1 MRISDWS
8 SDVCSSDLP
17 AAGGQ
22 SAAPLHLI
30 EKVVCGFA
38 ATILFCL
45 MVCTFVDV
53 VGRYV
58 FNSPLPGALE
68 LTEIMMASLIFTILP
83 VVSARSDHITVDL
96 LVLPRSSMLRR
107 IQNLAINVTSAI
119 MLAVLAWQLWLHAA
133 DMYSY
138 KIGRAHV

>member
-1 MRISDWS
+1 
-8 SDVCSSDLP
+8 
-17 AAGGQ
+17 
-22 SAAPLHLI
+22 
-30 EKVVCGFA
+30 
-38 ATILFCL
+38 

-68 LTEIMMASLIFTILP
+68 LTEIMMESLIFTILP

-107 IQNLAINVTSAI
+107 IQNLAINVTSPI
-119 MLAVLAWQLWLHAA
+119 LLAVLAWPLWLHAA

-138 KIGRAHV
+138 KARHRQHIR

>member
-1 MRISDWS
+1 
-8 SDVCSSDLP
+8 
-17 AAGGQ
+17 
-22 SAAPLHLI
+22 
-30 EKVVCGFA
+30 
-38 ATILFCL
+38 

-133 DMYSY
+133 DRSEEHTSELQSLMRISY
-138 KIGRAHV
+138 AVFCLTKKQLATRNQKQK

>member
-1 MRISDWS
+1 
-8 SDVCSSDLP
+8 
-17 AAGGQ
+17 
-22 SAAPLHLI
+22 
-30 EKVVCGFA
+30 
-38 ATILFCL
+38 

-107 IQNLAINVTSAI
+107 IQNLAINVDRKSTRLNSSNSCASRMPSSACKKKNNKQHH
-119 MLAVLAWQLWLHAA
+119 LN
-133 DMYSY
+133 
-138 KIGRAHV
+138 

>member
-1 MRISDWS
+1 MSFFFFKQKTAYEMRISDWS
-8 SDVCSSDLP
+8 SDVCSSDL
-17 AAGGQ
+17 
-22 SAAPLHLI
+22 
-30 EKVVCGFA
+30 
-38 ATILFCL
+38 
-45 MVCTFVDV
+45 
-53 VGRYV
+53 
-58 FNSPLPGALE
+58 
-68 LTEIMMASLIFTILP
+68 LIFTILP

-138 KIGRAHV
+138 NAISPFLSIPMAPVATLMAAMAGTTAAVLLCLALRALLPPWPSAGT

>member
-58 FNSPLPGALE
+58 FISPLPGALE

-83 VVSARSDHITVDL
+83 VVSARSDHITVDM
-96 LVLPRSSMLRR
+96 LVMPCSSMLRR
-107 IQNLAINVTSAI
+107 LHQHGKNVGKGRRVS
-119 MLAVLAWQLWLHAA
+119 LWV
-133 DMYSY
+133 
-138 KIGRAHV
+138 I

>member
-1 MRISDWS
+1 
-8 SDVCSSDLP
+8 
-17 AAGGQ
+17 
-22 SAAPLHLI
+22 
-30 EKVVCGFA
+30 
-38 ATILFCL
+38 

-96 LVLPRSSMLRR
+96 LVMPRSSMLRR

-119 MLAVLAWQLWLHAA
+119 MLAVLAWKIWLHAA

-138 KIGRAHV
+138 NALSPFLHIPMGPVAAHIAAMAGTTASVLPFLHLRTLLPPLP

>member
-1 MRISDWS
+1 
-8 SDVCSSDLP
+8 
-17 AAGGQ
+17 
-22 SAAPLHLI
+22 
-30 EKVVCGFA
+30 
-38 ATILFCL
+38 

-107 IQNLAINVTSAI
+107 IQNLAINVTNAI
-119 MLAVLAWQLWLHAA
+119 MLALLAWQLWLPPAA
-133 DMYSY
+133 LYSY
-138 KIGRAHV
+138 NAIRPSPHFPMAPELERGAG

>member
-1 MRISDWS
+1 
-8 SDVCSSDLP
+8 
-17 AAGGQ
+17 
-22 SAAPLHLI
+22 
-30 EKVVCGFA
+30 
-38 ATILFCL
+38 

-107 IQNLAINVTSAI
+107 IQNLAITVTSAI
-119 MLAVLAWQLWLHAA
+119 MLALLAWQQWLHAA
-133 DMYSY
+133 DIYSNNAISPSLTIPMYPFHPILSASP
-138 KIGRAHV
+138 GTTNRNH

>member
-1 MRISDWS
+1 
-8 SDVCSSDLP
+8 
-17 AAGGQ
+17 
-22 SAAPLHLI
+22 
-30 EKVVCGFA
+30 
-38 ATILFCL
+38 

-119 MLAVLAWQLWLHAA
+119 MIAVLAWQLWLHAA

-138 KIGRAHV
+138 NAISPLLSITKATVATLLAAMDVTTAPTLPCIALPPLLPHWP